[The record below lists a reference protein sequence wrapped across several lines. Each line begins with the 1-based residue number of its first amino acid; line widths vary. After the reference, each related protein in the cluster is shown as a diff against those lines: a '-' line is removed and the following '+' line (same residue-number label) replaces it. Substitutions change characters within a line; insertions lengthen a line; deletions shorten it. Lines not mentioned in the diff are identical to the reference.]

1 MYQSIRQPLEYI
13 LCLAVVFLPLF
24 VAPAYGRE
32 EGTTLGEEI
41 VQEYSKD
48 TTNPDMVKDI
58 NNLLDSLKNEN
69 RLSPETRAILERIQP
84 NELQP
89 AERSF
94 APRQNVSIDKGGDGS
109 SVFDDFKDLEADP
122 NTQGDVGLSM
132 QTRQPEED
140 AAMLVEQAYRAME
153 AGQLEVAASY
163 YKKALYQE
171 PENKEALFGLASV
184 YQRTGQLPQARATYS
199 KLLSIDRD
207 NWPAMNN
214 FLILAAEE
222 SPDHAIEEFKRLARI
237 NPEFAPIPAQ
247 IGMIYYRQKKYDEA
261 AKHLQKAVTLD
272 PSNLSYR
279 FNLAVVYDRLGRS
292 KLASRLY
299 QQLLA
304 EGEKGREL
312 PESVDKIQE
321 RLAYLRSNDAPS
333 KYN

>member
-1 MYQSIRQPLEYI
+1 M
-13 LCLAVVFLPLF
+13 
-24 VAPAYGRE
+24 APAYGRE

-41 VQEYSKD
+41 VREYSKD
-48 TTNPDMVKDI
+48 TTNPDLVKDI

-69 RLSPETRAILERIQP
+69 QLSPETREILSRIKP

-89 AERSF
+89 AERSL
-94 APRQNVSIDKGGDGS
+94 APQQDVAIDRGGNAD
-109 SVFDDFKDLEADP
+109 SVFDDFKKLDEDP
-122 NTQGDVGLSM
+122 NTQGDIGLSM
-132 QTRQPEED
+132 ETKPSEES
-140 AAMLVEQAYRAME
+140 ASMLIEQAYRAME
-153 AGQLEVAASY
+153 AGQLEVAASF

-222 SPDHAIEEFKRLARI
+222 SPDHAIEEFRRLAKI

-247 IGMIYYRQKKYDEA
+247 IGMIYYRQKKYDDA
-261 AKHLQKAVTLD
+261 AKYLQKAITLD
-272 PSNLSYR
+272 PANLSYR
-279 FNLAVVYDRLGRS
+279 FNLAVAYDRLGRS
-292 KLASRLY
+292 RLAARLY

-304 EGEKGREL
+304 ESDKGREL
-312 PESVDKIQE
+312 PESIDKIQE
-321 RLAYLRSNDAPS
+321 RLAYLRANDAPS